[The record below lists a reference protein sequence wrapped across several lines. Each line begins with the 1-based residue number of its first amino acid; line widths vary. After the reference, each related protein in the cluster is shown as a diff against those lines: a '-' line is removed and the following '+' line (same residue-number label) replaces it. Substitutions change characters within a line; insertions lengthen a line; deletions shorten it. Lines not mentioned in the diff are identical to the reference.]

1 MKQALLGNKK
11 FLYVLLILQVIP
23 LLLFPPSIFKPTT
36 QTWWLPALLV
46 VFALIGTIQIFR
58 QARVPWSLYLISFAH
73 GFNIISRLMM
83 LLPQSTAGASTDQLY
98 FILSIVALIGS
109 AFYLWLMEVPRVRQ
123 VLVG

>member
-1 MKQALLGNKK
+1 MDQTIFGNRK

-23 LLLFPPSIFKPTT
+23 LLLFPPSIFKPTS

-46 VFALIGTIQIFR
+46 IFALVGTIQIFR
-58 QARVPWSLYLISFAH
+58 KSRVPWSLYLVSFAH

-83 LLPQSTAGASTDQLY
+83 LLPQSTSGTSTDVMY
-98 FILSIVALIGS
+98 FIFSLIALAGS
-109 AFYLWLMEVPRVRQ
+109 ALMLWIMELPRVRQ

>member
-1 MKQALLGNKK
+1 MNQTIFGNRK

-23 LLLFPPSIFKPTT
+23 LLLFPPSTFVPTS

-46 VFALIGTIQIFR
+46 IFAMVGSVQIFR
-58 QARVPWSLYLISFAH
+58 KSRVLWSLYLISFAH

-83 LLPQSTAGASTDQLY
+83 LLPQSTSGSTTDILY
-98 FILSIVALIGS
+98 FIFSIIALAGS
-109 AFYLWLMEVPRVRQ
+109 ALMLWIMELPRVRQ